1 MKKKRQKNV
10 YKTISFYTHMEVML
24 IRKYE
29 FICYLMTREKDN
41 FSPSDNDDQR
51 NLILLVLNFIII
63 RCRKSKNQIF
73 YATYGIGYFI
83 IIITTYK
90 IVFGV

>member
-1 MKKKRQKNV
+1 
-10 YKTISFYTHMEVML
+10 MEVML

-51 NLILLVLNFIII
+51 NLILLVLNFNNTVP
-63 RCRKSKNQIF
+63 KE
-73 YATYGIGYFI
+73 
-83 IIITTYK
+83 
-90 IVFGV
+90 